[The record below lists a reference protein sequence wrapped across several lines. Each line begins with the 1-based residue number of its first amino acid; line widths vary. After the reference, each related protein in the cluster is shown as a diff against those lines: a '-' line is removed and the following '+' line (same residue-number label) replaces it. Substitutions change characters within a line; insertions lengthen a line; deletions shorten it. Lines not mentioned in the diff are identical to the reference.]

1 MTVRLHR
8 DVSLIRTDDGG
19 VLLDQRSGEYWQL
32 NHTAATALRLL
43 LDGTGEQEVAT
54 ALVAECQPG
63 EVEPDQALRDV
74 RELADELTAAKLAV
88 RS

>member
-8 DVSLIRTDDGG
+8 DVSLVGTDDGG

-32 NHTAATALRLL
+32 NRTAATTVRML
-43 LDGTGEQEVAT
+43 LDGACEQDVAT
-54 ALVAECQPG
+54 ALVAECPPG
-63 EVEPDQALRDV
+63 EVDPAQVLADV
-74 RELADELTAAKLAV
+74 HELAEQLTAAKLAV